1 MGQEIVTVLS
11 ENILPIFIVAGIGF
25 WLQRRQAVDI
35 RVLSYV
41 AFNGFSPCLVFA
53 SLVNSDVP
61 AGELGRLALF
71 GLLTMLLLGG
81 LGWLSG
87 RVLGLPRLEQLALIL
102 AVMFVNSGNFGLPLV
117 QLRHGEAGVS
127 RAIIFYLMSTILVYT
142 LGVFIA
148 ASGKLDWRA
157 AAGRLLR
164 IPAVYAVSL
173 AFVVYGFQ
181 IELPSGLLSGI
192 RLAGS
197 GAIPL
202 MQVIL
207 GMQLA
212 QLSGR
217 IEWRVAI
224 PALFLRLVIGTGLA
238 VGLASWLG
246 LQGVGR
252 AASIIQASMPSAVI
266 IILLATEF
274 EVKPA
279 LVTSIVVLSTLL
291 SPLTLAL
298 AIIWFG
304 L

>member
-1 MGQEIVTVLS
+1 MLHEILTVLA

-41 AFNGFSPCLVFA
+41 AFNGFSPCLVFS
-53 SLVNSDVP
+53 SLVNSNVP
-61 AGELGRLALF
+61 AGEVSRLALF
-71 GLLTMLLLGG
+71 TLASILIMGGLAWFTGRLLGLVRFDRVALLL
-81 LGWLSG
+81 
-87 RVLGLPRLEQLALIL
+87 V
-102 AVMFVNSGNFGLPLV
+102 VMFVNGGNFGLPLV
-117 QLRHGEAGVS
+117 QLRHGDDGLS
-127 RAIIFYLMSTILVYT
+127 RAIIYYLISTILVYT

-148 ASGKLDWRA
+148 ASGKLDWRPA
-157 AAGRLLR
+157 VARLLR
-164 IPAVYAVSL
+164 IPAIYAVL
-173 AFVVYGFQ
+173 AALFIYGFQ
-181 IELPSGLLSGI
+181 LQLPGGLLSGI

-202 MQVIL
+202 MQIIL

-217 IEWRVAI
+217 IEWRVAL
-224 PALFLRLVIGTGLA
+224 PAILLRLIVAVAVALTLA
-238 VGLASWLG
+238 GWLN

-266 IILLATEF
+266 TILLATEF

-279 LVTSIVVLSTLL
+279 LVTSIVVISTLL
-291 SPLTLAL
+291 SPLTLAV
-298 AIIWFG
+298 AITWFG